1 MHISCVALSSF
12 FFCCQSDLI
21 ARVAQDK
28 SVAKFVNAACA
39 RSFPR
44 GQVVEG
50 REQDDAC
57 CRQLVQKPL
66 CQRSLVEDVLDSA
79 RLLVAVP
86 TDHKWNMT
94 FCRTLCQ
101 WAVFHCNCPQTTVR
115 HEARMKL
122 HQLCRTF
129 EHKNVALSTN
139 RSLKLAP
146 VSVRQKLGTSLK
158 HQNRSAAHSP

>member
-12 FFCCQSDLI
+12 FFCCQSDLT

-28 SVAKFVNAACA
+28 IVAKFVNVACA

-44 GQVVEG
+44 GQLVGG

-57 CRQLVQKPL
+57 WPTTRSRTL
-66 CQRSLVEDVLDSA
+66 CQRSLVEQVQGSA
-79 RLLVAVP
+79 RLHVAVP
-86 TDHKWNMT
+86 TDHKWNTT

-101 WAVFHCNCPQTTVR
+101 WAVFHCSCPQTTVR

-122 HQLCRTF
+122 HRLCWTF

-139 RSLKLAP
+139 RPLKLAP
-146 VSVRQKLGTSLK
+146 VSVRHKLGTSLK
-158 HQNRSAAHSP
+158 HQNRSAALSL